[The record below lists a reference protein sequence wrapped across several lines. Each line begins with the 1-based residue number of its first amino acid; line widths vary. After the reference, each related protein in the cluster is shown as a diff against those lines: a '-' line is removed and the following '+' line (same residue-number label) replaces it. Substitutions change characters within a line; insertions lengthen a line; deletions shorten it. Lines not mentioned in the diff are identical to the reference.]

1 MPLRPNFRK
10 ILLTGKYKPIT
21 GFGRHNQINY
31 LYLSSLISI
40 IMKNNILIILVALL
54 AVLICLVLVVLL
66 FYAVTPR
73 FLLVLSSAIG
83 IITGVFITVLT
94 QTLVRNIRNKRAKR
108 V

>member
-1 MPLRPNFRK
+1 MPLKPNFRD
-10 ILLTGKYKPIT
+10 IPQSGKNKT
-21 GFGRHNQINY
+21 STDSGSCNKINY
-31 LYLSSLISI
+31 LYFSSLKSH

-73 FLLVLSSAIG
+73 FLLVLSVAVG

-94 QTLVRNIRNKRAKR
+94 QTLVKNIRNKRAKQ